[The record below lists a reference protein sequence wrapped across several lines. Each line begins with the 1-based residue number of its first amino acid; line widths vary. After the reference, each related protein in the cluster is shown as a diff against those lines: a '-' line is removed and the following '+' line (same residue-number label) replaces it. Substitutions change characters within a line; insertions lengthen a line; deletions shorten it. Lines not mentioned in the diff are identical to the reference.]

1 MPDASP
7 LPPTPTQRALK
18 WTVFLGAT
26 AFVVYLCLQ
35 ILWPFLNV
43 IAWASVLAITFH
55 PLHRDLRQ
63 RLGQPALSALISSA
77 LVVVTF
83 VIPLLFLVGVA
94 VDQLLAVGNSLQRR
108 FSDPKALLA
117 TPVGRA
123 YEWVSA
129 QLGLNADA
137 VVEWAIQNA
146 SAVAGATAGYTVQI
160 AASVTGAVI
169 SVVFIIFAMFL
180 LFRDGDRMVA
190 RIPDL
195 LPFERPQSEALLL
208 RIRDAIHGGVFGVV
222 VIALI
227 QGTLLGGM
235 FWALGIPSAALWA
248 MVTVLTS
255 ILPILG
261 SAGVWVPG
269 VVYLIL
275 NGRWPAAIVLSVW
288 GLVAVS
294 GIDNFLRPK
303 LVGGRVGLSELLMF
317 FSLLGGLRLFGVL
330 GIVLGP
336 VLFAIAASI
345 IEVLSSRPV
354 VAEPTVTTLTS
365 QTPHGTTKTRNPD

>member
-35 ILWPFLNV
+35 ILRPFLNV

-55 PLHRDLRQ
+55 PLHRDLRR

-77 LVVVTF
+77 LVVVAF
-83 VIPLLFLVGVA
+83 VIPLLFVVGVA
-94 VDQLLAVGNSLQRR
+94 VDQLLAVGNSLQLT
-108 FSDPKALLA
+108 FSDQNAFLA
-117 TPVGRA
+117 TPLGRA
-123 YEWVSA
+123 YEWVTR

-137 VVEWAIQNA
+137 VVNWAIQNA
-146 SAVAGATAGYTVQI
+146 SAVAGAMAGYTVQI

-169 SVVFIIFAMFL
+169 SFVFIIFAMFL

-195 LPFERPQSEALLL
+195 LPFERAQSEALLF
-208 RIRDAIHGGVFGVV
+208 RIRDAIHGGVFGIV

-227 QGTLLGGM
+227 QGTLVGGM
-235 FWALGIPSAALWA
+235 FWLLGIPSAALWG

-255 ILPILG
+255 VLPMVG
-261 SAGVWVPG
+261 AAGVWVPG

-275 NGRWPAAIVLSVW
+275 QGRWPAAAVLAAW
-288 GLVAVS
+288 GMAVS
-294 GIDNFLRPK
+294 VVDNFLRPK
-303 LVGGRVGLSELLMF
+303 LVGGRVGLSELVMF
-317 FSLLGGLRLFGVL
+317 FALLGGLRLFGIL

-336 VLFAIAASI
+336 VLFAVAASI
-345 IEVLSSRPV
+345 IDVLSRTPD
-354 VAEPTVTTLTS
+354 VAEANQAGP
-365 QTPHGTTKTRNPD
+365 PGR

>member
-1 MPDASP
+1 MPDAP
-7 LPPTPTQRALK
+7 PPPTQTQRALK
-18 WTVFLGAT
+18 WTIFLGAT

-35 ILWPFLNV
+35 ILRPFLNV

-55 PLHRDLRQ
+55 PLHRHLRE
-63 RLGQPALSALISSA
+63 RLGRPALSALISSA
-77 LVVVTF
+77 VVVVTF
-83 VIPLLFLVGVA
+83 VIPLLFVVGVA
-94 VDQLLAVGNSLQRR
+94 VDQLLAVGLSLQRQ
-108 FSDPKALLA
+108 FADPNALLA
-117 TPVGRA
+117 TPLGRA
-123 YEWVSA
+123 YEWVSR

-137 VVEWAIQNA
+137 VITWGTQNV
-146 SAVAGATAGYTVQI
+146 SAVAGALAGYTVQI
-160 AASVTGAVI
+160 AASVTGAII
-169 SVVFIIFAMFL
+169 SFIFIIFAMFL

-190 RIPDL
+190 RIPAL
-195 LPFERPQSEALLL
+195 LPFDRPQSEALLL

-227 QGTLLGGM
+227 QGTLLGSM
-235 FWALGIPSAALWA
+235 FWILGIPSAALWA

-255 ILPILG
+255 VLPMVG

-275 NGRWPAAIVLSVW
+275 NGRWPAAIVLAVW

-303 LVGGRVGLSELLMF
+303 LVGGRVGLSELVMF
-317 FSLLGGLRLFGVL
+317 FALLGGLRLFGVL

-345 IEVLSSRPV
+345 IDVLSRQP
-354 VAEPTVTTLTS
+354 AEPTK
-365 QTPHGTTKTRNPD
+365 QPAEPA

>member
-26 AFVVYLCLQ
+26 AFVLYLCLR
-35 ILWPFLNV
+35 ILGPFLNV
-43 IAWASVLAITFH
+43 IAWASVLAITFY
-55 PLHRDLRQ
+55 PLHRDLRR
-63 RLGQPALSALISSA
+63 RLGRPALSALLCSA
-77 LVVVTF
+77 VVVVTF
-83 VIPLLFLVGVA
+83 VIPLLFVVGVA
-94 VDQLLAVGNSLQRR
+94 VDQLLAVGNTLQRR
-108 FSDPKALLA
+108 FSDPNALLA
-117 TPVGRA
+117 TPLGRA

-137 VVEWAIQNA
+137 VVAWGTQNV
-146 SAVAGATAGYTVQI
+146 SAVAGALAGYTVQI

-169 SVVFIIFAMFL
+169 SFVFIIFAMFL

-195 LPFERPQSEALLL
+195 LPFERAQSEALLF
-208 RIRDAIHGGVFGVV
+208 RIRDAIHGGVFGIV

-227 QGTLLGGM
+227 QGSLVGGM
-235 FWALGIPSAALWA
+235 FWLLRIPSAALWG

-255 ILPILG
+255 VLPMVG
-261 SAGVWVPG
+261 AAGVWVPG

-275 NGRWPAAIVLSVW
+275 QGRWPAAMVLAAW
-288 GLVAVS
+288 GLAVS
-294 GIDNFLRPK
+294 AVDNFLRPR
-303 LVGGRVGLSELLMF
+303 LVGGRVGLSELVMF
-317 FSLLGGLRLFGVL
+317 FALLGGLRLFGIL

-345 IEVLSSRPV
+345 IDVLSRKPD
-354 VAEPTVTTLTS
+354 VAEANQAGP
-365 QTPHGTTKTRNPD
+365 PGR

>member
-18 WTVFLGAT
+18 WTIFLGAT

-35 ILWPFLNV
+35 ILRPFLNV
-43 IAWASVLAITFH
+43 IAWAAVLAITFH
-55 PLHRDLRQ
+55 PLHRDLRR
-63 RLGQPALSALISSA
+63 RLGRPTLSALFSSA

-83 VIPLLFLVGVA
+83 VIPLLFVVGVA

-108 FSDPKALLA
+108 FSDPNALLA
-117 TPVGRA
+117 TPLGRA
-123 YEWVSA
+123 YEWISA
-129 QLGLNADA
+129 RLGLNADA
-137 VVEWAIQNA
+137 VVAWGTQNV
-146 SAVAGATAGYTVQI
+146 SAVAGALAGYTVQI

-169 SVVFIIFAMFL
+169 SFVFIIFAMFL
-180 LFRDGDRMVA
+180 LFRDGDRLVA

-195 LPFERPQSEALLL
+195 LPFERPQSEALLM

-227 QGTLLGGM
+227 QGTLLGAM
-235 FWALGIPSAALWA
+235 FWALRIPSAALWA

-255 ILPILG
+255 VLPMVG

-269 VVYLIL
+269 VLYLIL
-275 NGRWPAAIVLSVW
+275 NGRWPAAIVLAAW
-288 GLVAVS
+288 GLLAVS

-303 LVGGRVGLSELLMF
+303 LVGGRVGLSELVMF
-317 FSLLGGLRLFGVL
+317 FALLGGLRLFGIL

-345 IEVLSSRPV
+345 VDVLSTKPV
-354 VAEPTVTTLTS
+354 LAEANQSGP
-365 QTPHGTTKTRNPD
+365 PAR